1 MPIDIRKME
10 GALKELHAIV
20 FSDDGFHTPIEN
32 TILYQ
37 AVQNADCLSVNGLDI
52 YADSLNCPPE
62 VLLLIAKIAAT
73 SPTLHTVNMR
83 FINIAEYGP
92 DIATALATSD
102 SIVNVNMSCN
112 NLAEHGPDT
121 AAALATSDSIINV
134 SITGND
140 LAEHGPATAAALANS
155 NSIAKVNMSGN
166 DLAEHGPATVASLTN
181 SNSIHFITIRANN
194 LGSHTTATQDVLNT
208 YNDNLNTLLE
218 CLHDLN
224 VLPLQEDHLATL
236 VCQYVDTNIEF
247 DL

>member
-10 GALKELHAIV
+10 GAVKALHAIV
-20 FSDDGFHTPIEN
+20 FSDDDFHTPIEN

-37 AVQNADCLSVNGLDI
+37 AVQNAYCLSVNGLDI
-52 YADSLNCPPE
+52 YADSLDCPPE

-134 SITGND
+134 SI
-140 LAEHGPATAAALANS
+140 NS
-155 NSIAKVNMSGN
+155 LRVLIY
-166 DLAEHGPATVASLTN
+166 
-181 SNSIHFITIRANN
+181 ITQR
-194 LGSHTTATQDVLNT
+194 S
-208 YNDNLNTLLE
+208 
-218 CLHDLN
+218 
-224 VLPLQEDHLATL
+224 
-236 VCQYVDTNIEF
+236 
-247 DL
+247 